1 VNKTEIDSQSR
12 TVLNILLYVVSV
24 VDWEP
29 SEKANRSMVRAHGCL
44 SSSWILL
51 NGNRRLVV
59 LAITAIMRGAGL
71 DPECLRTDFQV
82 FGGSFRQPSYLDH
95 GC

>member
-1 VNKTEIDSQSR
+1 VNKTETDSQS
-12 TVLNILLYVVSV
+12 TIVLNILLYMVSV

-29 SEKANRSMVRAHGCL
+29 SGKADCSTVRAHGCL

-51 NGNRRLVV
+51 NGNRWLVV